1 MAKHLTKNEILRK
14 YAELQQLRRNA
25 IRAPFTGMATLCNW
39 VLWKEEGWYQK
50 KLAEYN
56 QRVLEYN
63 RLVDDG
69 IVLLEDIRCRIK
81 EKAGFDVMYVEFTEA
96 DIKVPKKDKMLYSLE
111 LEIMA
116 ANNTINELSTR
127 YMLIHYQVLMD
138 MGYGEKRLN
147 RNMENVNRWL
157 RNVTDDEGDR
167 IMDLR
172 QQLIDGVGI
181 YIEMPDL
188 WR

>member
-14 YAELQQLRRNA
+14 YNELQRLKRNA
-25 IRAPFTGMATLCNW
+25 LRAPFTGLATLCNW

-63 RLVDDG
+63 RLVDEG
-69 IVLLEDIRCRIK
+69 TVLLDDIRRRIK
-81 EKAGFDVMYVEFTEA
+81 EKAGFDVMYVKFTEA
-96 DIKVPKKDKMLYSLE
+96 DITVPKKDKLLYQIE

-147 RNMENVNRWL
+147 RNMEHVNRWL
-157 RNVTDDEGDR
+157 HIVTDVEGER
-167 IMDLR
+167 IMDLHR
-172 QQLIDGVGI
+172 QLIEGVGV

-188 WR
+188 RG